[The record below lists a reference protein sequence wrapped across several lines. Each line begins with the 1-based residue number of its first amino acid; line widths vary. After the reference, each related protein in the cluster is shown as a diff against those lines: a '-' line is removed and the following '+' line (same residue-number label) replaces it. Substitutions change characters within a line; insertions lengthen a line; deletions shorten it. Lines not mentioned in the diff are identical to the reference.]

1 MTSAAGACRG
11 AMTATAQNESTSAS
25 TRRHTTNAI
34 ELSRALRIGRQNR
47 ARRMRSRSTVRID
60 LKMVNEPQ
68 MRGPRQQQR
77 RETFCSAQA
86 ALAQ

>member
-47 ARRMRSRSTVRID
+47 ARRMGRSTVRID
-60 LKMVNEPQ
+60 LKMVNKPQ

>member
-1 MTSAAGACRG
+1 
-11 AMTATAQNESTSAS
+11 MTATAQNESTTAS
-25 TRRHTTNAI
+25 TKRHNTNAI
-34 ELSRALRIGRQNR
+34 ELSRALRIDRQYRGRPTG
-47 ARRMRSRSTVRID
+47 RSTVRID